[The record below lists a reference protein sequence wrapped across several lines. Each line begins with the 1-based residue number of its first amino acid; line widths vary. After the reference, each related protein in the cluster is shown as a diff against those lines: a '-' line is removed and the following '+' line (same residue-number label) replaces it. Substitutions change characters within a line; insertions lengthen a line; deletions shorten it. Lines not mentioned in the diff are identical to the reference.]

1 MFQHTDSNM
10 KNNGFSLVG
19 AIIGLGMIAGV
30 FTLMTNLS
38 GSSKKSEAKVMNQL
52 NRSVLNQL
60 IISRLAYED
69 ICKLALN
76 LPSTTINTLISSTS
90 GNLAIILQDGTLVQK
105 DAQLTK
111 FDIFI
116 NSLTISNII
125 KARTAY
131 GYSFY
136 SGEVFISDSLT
147 KNILKG
153 NKKMPTQS
161 LGPLQFLVNSA
172 GVVVACAQTGNLQD
186 SPIYIAAK
194 PVP

>member
-1 MFQHTDSNM
+1 M

-19 AIIGLGMIAGV
+19 AIIGLGMIAGI

-76 LPSTTINTLISSTS
+76 LPSTTINSLITSTS
-90 GNLAIILQDGTLVQK
+90 GNLAITLKDGTLVQQ

-116 NSLTISNII
+116 NSLTIANIT
-125 KARTAY
+125 KTRTAY

-147 KNILKG
+147 KIILKG

-161 LGPLQFLVNSA
+161 LGPLQFLVDSTGA
-172 GVVVACAQTGNLQD
+172 VVACAQTGNLQD

-194 PVP
+194 PLP